1 MRPISVTVG
10 PLATANAAL
19 LASSATPVSGTPLT
33 LLTNTLD
40 TPRRII
46 LTAGSEA
53 AQRTLV
59 LVGTSVNGDPIGET
73 LTIPATTVG
82 AVQSVLSYK
91 TLTSATPLG
100 GGWTAAA
107 TLGTNTVASSR
118 WIFLDSWGFSA
129 TALQVTVSGTVNYT
143 VEQTLDNPNN
153 RAPLPV
159 IAPAAVTWLPH
170 PVLAGLAV
178 SAQDNYAFVPQLVRL
193 TLNSGTGSAT
203 LTVIQAAG
211 PLRSS

>member
-40 TPRRII
+40 VPRRII

-53 AQRTLV
+53 APRTLV
-59 LVGTSVNGDPIGET
+59 LVGTNVNGDTIGET
-73 LTIPATTVG
+73 LTIPATS
-82 AVQSVLSYK
+82 AAAYQSALDYK
-91 TLTSATPLG
+91 TVKSATPLG

-118 WIFLDSWGFSA
+118 WIFLDSWGFAA
-129 TALQVTVSGTVNYT
+129 TALQVSVSGTVNYT

-178 SAQDNYAFVPQLVRL
+178 TAQDNYAFAPQMTRV
-193 TLNSGTGSAT
+193 TINSGTGSVT
-203 LTVIQAAG
+203 FTVIQAAG
-211 PLRSS
+211 PLRF